1 MNDLTTLENLSV
13 NFKPGTID
21 FPQAEE
27 LKKLVADKLEQT
39 KGLVATDESIKATKA
54 SRAEV
59 NKLKKAIGDVRKEYK
74 RAWNAPFELFES
86 TLRNLEKD
94 CDSASQE
101 LKLTIDGF
109 EETQRE
115 ERKAKVQELIEEMAP
130 NYGVKAEDL
139 PIADKWLL
147 KSTSQKTITQEIGEQ
162 MKTLTNL
169 YKERDEIVKKCMKN
183 DLAPARYIEMHKN
196 GMSYIDVANTIES
209 DLIDREN
216 MADRFKQAKQAEVAE
231 QKAAMVNVGDG
242 RLVDGNGEVKHE
254 LQLVTFTLKGTKE
267 QLDNV
272 ARFCI
277 TNGVKVVKASERETV
292 IE

>member
-1 MNDLTTLENLSV
+1 MNDLTLENLSV

-59 NKLKKAIGDVRKEYK
+59 NRLKKAIGDVRKQYK
-74 RAWNAPFELFES
+74 RAWNAPFELFET
-86 TLRNLEKD
+86 TLRALEGD

-115 ERKAKVQELIEEMAP
+115 ERKQKVQALIEEMAP
-130 NYGVKAEDL
+130 NYGVKPEDL

-162 MKTLTNL
+162 MKVLANL

-209 DLIDREN
+209 DLIAKEET
-216 MADRFKQAKQAEVAE
+216 ADLFKQAKQAEVAE
-231 QKAAMVNVGDG
+231 QKAAMVDIGDG
-242 RLVDGNGEVKHE
+242 RLVDENGEVKQE

>member
-1 MNDLTTLENLSV
+1 MNDLTNLSV

-21 FPQAEE
+21 FPQAGE
-27 LKKLVADKLEQT
+27 LKQLVAGKLDQT

-59 NKLKKAIGDVRKEYK
+59 NKLKKSIADVRKEYK
-74 RAWNAPFELFES
+74 TAWNAPFELFES
-86 TLRNLEKD
+86 TLRGLEKD
-94 CDSASQE
+94 CDEASQE

-115 ERKAKVQELIEEMAP
+115 ERKQKVQALIEEMAP
-130 NYGVKAEDL
+130 NYGVKSEDL
-139 PIADKWLL
+139 PVADKWLL
-147 KSTSQKTITQEIGEQ
+147 KSTSQKTITREIGEQ
-162 MKTLTNL
+162 MKVLANL
-169 YKERDEIVKKCMKN
+169 YKERDEIKKKCIKSG
-183 DLAPARYIEMHKN
+183 LAPAPYIEMHEN
-196 GMSYIDVANTIES
+196 GTSYIDVSNKIES
-209 DLIDREN
+209 DLIDKEET
-216 MADRFKQAKQAEVAE
+216 DDLFKQAKQAEVAE
-231 QKAAMVNVGDG
+231 QKAAMTDIGDG
-242 RLVDGNGEVKHE
+242 RLVDKNGEIKQE

>member
-1 MNDLTTLENLSV
+1 MNNLTTLENLSV

-74 RAWNAPFELFES
+74 RAWNVPFELFES
-86 TLRNLEKD
+86 TLRGLEKD
-94 CDSASQE
+94 CDDASQE

-109 EETQRE
+109 EEMQRE
-115 ERKAKVQELIEEMAP
+115 ERKAKVQALIEEMAP

-162 MKTLTNL
+162 METLTNL

-183 DLAPARYIEMHKN
+183 DLAPAPYIEMHEN
-196 GMSYIDVANTIES
+196 GMSYINVSNKIES
-209 DLIDREN
+209 DLIDRES
-216 MADRFKQAKQAEVAE
+216 MADRFKQAEQAKVAE
-231 QKAAMVNVGDG
+231 QKATMVDVGDG
-242 RLVDGNGEVKHE
+242 RLVNENGEVKHE

>member
-1 MNDLTTLENLSV
+1 MNSLTTLENLAV

-21 FPQAEE
+21 FPQAGE
-27 LKKLVADKLEQT
+27 LKQLVADKLEQT

-59 NKLKKAIGDVRKEYK
+59 NKLKKAIGDVRKKYK
-74 RAWNAPFELFES
+74 TAWNVPFELFET
-86 TLRNLEKD
+86 TLRSLEKD
-94 CDSASQE
+94 CDEASQE

-109 EETQRE
+109 EETQKE
-115 ERKAKVQELIEEMAP
+115 ERKAKVQALIEEMAP

-147 KSTSQKTITQEIGEQ
+147 KSTSQKKIVQEIGEQ
-162 MKTLTNL
+162 MKTLVNL
-169 YKERDEIVKKCMKN
+169 YKERDEIKKKCIKSG
-183 DLAPARYIEMHKN
+183 LAPAQYIKMLES
-196 GMSYIDVANTIES
+196 GMSYIDVSNEIEA
-209 DLIDREN
+209 DLIDKEET
-216 MADRFKQAKQAEVAE
+216 ADRFKQAKQAEVAE
-231 QKAAMVNVGDG
+231 QKAAMTDIGDG
-242 RLVDGNGEVKHE
+242 RLVDENGEIKQE

-277 TNGVKVVKASERETV
+277 TNGVKVIKASERETV

>member
-1 MNDLTTLENLSV
+1 MNSLTILENLSV

-59 NKLKKAIGDVRKEYK
+59 NKLKKAIGDVRKKYK
-74 RAWNAPFELFES
+74 TAWNIPFELFET
-86 TLRNLEKD
+86 TLRALEGD
-94 CDSASQE
+94 CDSASKE

-115 ERKAKVQELIEEMAP
+115 ERKQKVQALIEEMAP
-130 NYGVKAEDL
+130 NYGVKPEDL
-139 PIADKWLL
+139 PVADKWLL

-162 MKTLTNL
+162 MKTLANL

-209 DLIDREN
+209 DLIAKEET
-216 MADRFKQAKQAEVAE
+216 ADLFKQAKQAEVAE
-231 QKAAMVNVGDG
+231 QKATMVDVGNG
-242 RLVDGNGEVKHE
+242 RLVDENGEVKHE

-277 TNGVKVVKASERETV
+277 TNGVKVVKASEREAV

>member
-1 MNDLTTLENLSV
+1 MNSLITLENLSV
-13 NFKPGTID
+13 NFEPGTID

-27 LKKLVADKLEQT
+27 LKKLVAEKLDQT
-39 KGLVATDESIKATKA
+39 KGLIATDESIKATKA

-74 RAWNAPFELFES
+74 KAWNAPFELFET
-86 TLRNLEKD
+86 TLKGLEKD

-101 LKLTIDGF
+101 LKLAIDGF
-109 EETQRE
+109 EEQQKE
-115 ERKAKVQELIEEMAP
+115 ERKQKVRALIEEMAS
-130 NYGVKAEDL
+130 NYGVKPEDL

-147 KSTSQKTITQEIGEQ
+147 KSTSQKTIVQEIGEQ
-162 MKTLTNL
+162 MKTLANL

-216 MADRFKQAKQAEVAE
+216 TADLFKQAKQAKTAE
-231 QKAAMVNVGDG
+231 QKATMVDVGDG
-242 RLVDGNGEVKHE
+242 RLVDENGEVKHE
-254 LQLVTFTLKGTKE
+254 LQLVTFTLKGTMG
-267 QLDNV
+267 QLDDV
-272 ARFCI
+272 ARFCVA
-277 TNGVKVVKASERETV
+277 NGVEVVKASNRETV

>member
-1 MNDLTTLENLSV
+1 MNDLTIENLSV

-21 FPQAEE
+21 FPQAGE
-27 LKKLVADKLEQT
+27 LKQLVAEKLDQT

-59 NKLKKAIGDVRKEYK
+59 NKLKKSIADVRKKYK
-74 RAWNAPFELFES
+74 TAWNTPFEFFES
-86 TLRNLEKD
+86 TLRGLEKD
-94 CDSASQE
+94 CDDASQE

-115 ERKAKVQELIEEMAP
+115 ERKQKAQALIEEMAP
-130 NYGVKAEDL
+130 NYGIKPEDL

-162 MKTLTNL
+162 MKVLANL
-169 YKERDEIVKKCMKN
+169 YKERDEIVKKCMKS
-183 DLAPARYIEMHKN
+183 DLAPAPYIEMHEN
-196 GMSYIDVANTIES
+196 GMSYIDVSNKIET

-216 MADRFKQAKQAEVAE
+216 TADLFKQAKQAEVAE
-231 QKAAMVNVGDG
+231 QKAAMTDIGDG
-242 RLVDGNGEVKHE
+242 RLVDKNGEIKQE
-254 LQLVTFTLKGTKE
+254 LQLVTFTLKGTMG
-267 QLDNV
+267 QLDDV
-272 ARFCI
+272 ARFCVA
-277 TNGVKVVKASERETV
+277 NGIEVVKASNRETV

>member
-1 MNDLTTLENLSV
+1 MNNLTTLENLSV

-59 NKLKKAIGDVRKEYK
+59 NKLKKAIGDVRKKYK
-74 RAWNAPFELFES
+74 RAWNAPFELFET
-86 TLRNLEKD
+86 TLRALEGD

-101 LKLTIDGF
+101 LKLAIDGF
-109 EETQRE
+109 EEQQKE
-115 ERKAKVQELIEEMAP
+115 ERKRKVQALIEEMAP
-130 NYGVKAEDL
+130 NYNVKAEDL

-162 MKTLTNL
+162 MKVLVNL

-209 DLIDREN
+209 DLIAKEET
-216 MADRFKQAKQAEVAE
+216 ADLFKQAKQAEVAE
-231 QKAAMVNVGDG
+231 QKAAMVDIGDG
-242 RLVDGNGEVKHE
+242 RLVDKNGEVKHE

-277 TNGVKVVKASERETV
+277 TNGVKVVKASEREAV

>member
-1 MNDLTTLENLSV
+1 MNDLTLENLSV

-21 FPQAEE
+21 FPQAGE
-27 LKKLVADKLEQT
+27 LKQLVAGKLDQA

-59 NKLKKAIGDVRKEYK
+59 NKLKKSIADVRKKYK
-74 RAWNAPFELFES
+74 TAWNTPFELFES
-86 TLRNLEKD
+86 TLRGLEKD
-94 CDSASQE
+94 CDDASQE

-115 ERKAKVQELIEEMAP
+115 ERKQKVQALIEEMAP
-130 NYGVKAEDL
+130 NYGVKPEDL
-139 PIADKWLL
+139 PITDKWLL

-209 DLIDREN
+209 DLIAKEETAN
-216 MADRFKQAKQAEVAE
+216 LFKQAKQAEVAE
-231 QKAAMVNVGDG
+231 QKATMVDIGDG
-242 RLVDGNGEVKHE
+242 RLINENGEVKHE

-277 TNGVKVVKASERETV
+277 TNGVKVVKTSEREMV

>member
-1 MNDLTTLENLSV
+1 MNGLATLENLSV

-27 LKKLVADKLEQT
+27 LKKFVADKLDQT

-59 NKLKKAIGDVRKEYK
+59 NKLKKAIGDARKKYK
-74 RAWNAPFELFES
+74 TAWNAPFELFES
-86 TLRNLEKD
+86 TLRGLEKD

-115 ERKAKVQELIEEMAP
+115 ERKQKVQALIEEMAP
-130 NYGVKAEDL
+130 NYGVKPEDL
-139 PIADKWLL
+139 PIVDKWLL

-162 MKTLTNL
+162 MKVLANL
-169 YKERDEIVKKCMKN
+169 YKERDEIIKKCMKN
-183 DLAPARYIEMHKN
+183 DLAPAPYIEMHEN
-196 GMSYIDVANTIES
+196 GMSYIDVSNKIEA

-216 MADRFKQAKQAEVAE
+216 TADRFKQAKQAEVAE
-231 QKAAMVNVGDG
+231 QKATMANIGDG
-242 RLVDGNGEVKHE
+242 RLVDKNGEIRQE
-254 LQLVTFTLKGTKE
+254 LELVTFTLKGTKK
-267 QLDNV
+267 QLDDV
-272 ARFCI
+272 ARFCVA
-277 TNGVKVVKASERETV
+277 NGVEVVKASDRETV

>member
-13 NFKPGTID
+13 NFQPGTID

-39 KGLVATDESIKATKA
+39 RGLVATDESIKATKA

-74 RAWNAPFELFES
+74 KAWNVPFELFE
-86 TLRNLEKD
+86 TMLRALESD

-115 ERKAKVQELIEEMAP
+115 ERKRKVQALIEEMAP

-183 DLAPARYIEMHKN
+183 DLAPAPYIEMHEN
-196 GMSYIDVANTIES
+196 GMSYIDVSNKIEA
-209 DLIDREN
+209 DLIGREN
-216 MADRFKQAKQAEVAE
+216 TADLFKQAKQAEVAE
-231 QKAAMVNVGDG
+231 QKAAMVSVGDG

>member
-1 MNDLTTLENLSV
+1 MNDLTLENLSV

-21 FPQAEE
+21 FPQAGE
-27 LKKLVADKLEQT
+27 LKQLVAGKLDQA

-74 RAWNAPFELFES
+74 RAWNVPFELFES
-86 TLRNLEKD
+86 TLRGLEKD
-94 CDSASQE
+94 CDDASQE

-115 ERKAKVQELIEEMAP
+115 ERKQKVQALIEEMAP
-130 NYGVKAEDL
+130 NYGIKPEDL

-162 MKTLTNL
+162 MKVLVNL
-169 YKERDEIVKKCMKN
+169 YKEREEIKKKCMKSG
-183 DLAPARYIEMHKN
+183 LAPAPYIEMHEN
-196 GMSYIDVANTIES
+196 GTSYIDVSNKIES
-209 DLIDREN
+209 DLIDKEET
-216 MADRFKQAKQAEVAE
+216 ADLFKQAKQAEVAE
-231 QKAAMVNVGDG
+231 QKAAMVDIGDG
-242 RLVDGNGEVKHE
+242 RLVDENGEVKHE

-277 TNGVKVVKASERETV
+277 TNGVKVVKASERETM

>member
-1 MNDLTTLENLSV
+1 MNDLKLENLSV

-21 FPQAEE
+21 FPQAGE
-27 LKKLVADKLEQT
+27 LKKLVASKLEQT

-74 RAWNAPFELFES
+74 TAWNAPFELFES
-86 TLRNLEKD
+86 TLRGLEKD
-94 CDSASQE
+94 CDKASQE

-115 ERKAKVQELIEEMAP
+115 ERKQKVQALIEEMAP
-130 NYGVKAEDL
+130 NYGVKPEDL

-162 MKTLTNL
+162 MKTLVNL
-169 YKERDEIVKKCMKN
+169 YKERDEIVKKCIKSG
-183 DLAPARYIEMHKN
+183 LAPAPYIEMHEN
-196 GMSYIDVANTIES
+196 GTSYIDVSNKIES
-209 DLIDREN
+209 DLIAKEET
-216 MADRFKQAKQAEVAE
+216 ADLFKQAKQAEVAE

-242 RLVDGNGEVKHE
+242 RLVDENGEVKHE

-267 QLDNV
+267 QLNNV

>member
-1 MNDLTTLENLSV
+1 MNDLKLENLSV

-27 LKKLVADKLEQT
+27 LKKLVAEKLDQT

-59 NKLKKAIGDVRKEYK
+59 NKLKKAIGDVRKKYK
-74 RAWNAPFELFES
+74 TAWNVPFELFET
-86 TLRNLEKD
+86 TLRALEGD

-115 ERKAKVQELIEEMAP
+115 ERKQKVQALIEEMAP

-139 PIADKWLL
+139 PITDKWLL
-147 KSTSQKTITQEIGEQ
+147 KSTSQKTIAQEIGEQ
-162 MKTLTNL
+162 MKTLANL

-183 DLAPARYIEMHKN
+183 DLAPAPYIEMHEN
-196 GMSYIDVANTIES
+196 GMSYIDVTNKIES
-209 DLIDREN
+209 DLIAKEET
-216 MADRFKQAKQAEVAE
+216 ADLFKQAKQAEVAE
-231 QKAAMVNVGDG
+231 QKAAMTDIGDG
-242 RLVDGNGEVKHE
+242 RLVDKNGEIKQE

-267 QLDNV
+267 QLDSV

>member
-1 MNDLTTLENLSV
+1 MNSLTTLENLSV

-59 NKLKKAIGDVRKEYK
+59 NKLKKAIGDVRKDYK
-74 RAWNAPFELFES
+74 KAWNVPFELFES
-86 TLRNLEKD
+86 TLRALESD
-94 CDSASQE
+94 CDSASKE

-109 EETQRE
+109 EEQQRE
-115 ERKAKVQELIEEMAP
+115 ERKQKVQALIEEMAP
-130 NYGVKAEDL
+130 NYGIKPEDL

-162 MKTLTNL
+162 MKVLVNL

-209 DLIDREN
+209 DLIAKEET
-216 MADRFKQAKQAEVAE
+216 ADLFKQAKQAEVAE
-231 QKAAMVNVGDG
+231 QKAAMVDIGDG
-242 RLVDGNGEVKHE
+242 RLVDENGEVKQE

>member
-1 MNDLTTLENLSV
+1 MNSLTTLENLSV

-21 FPQAEE
+21 FPQAGE
-27 LKKLVADKLEQT
+27 LKQLVAEKLEQT

-74 RAWNAPFELFES
+74 RAWNAPFELFET
-86 TLRNLEKD
+86 TLRALEGD

-115 ERKAKVQELIEEMAP
+115 ERKQKVQALIEEMAP

-162 MKTLTNL
+162 MKVLVNL

-183 DLAPARYIEMHKN
+183 DLAPTPYIEMHEN
-196 GMSYIDVANTIES
+196 GMSYIDVSNKIES
-209 DLIDREN
+209 DLIAKEET
-216 MADRFKQAKQAEVAE
+216 ADLFKQAKQAEVAE
-231 QKAAMVNVGDG
+231 QKATMVDIGDG
-242 RLVDGNGEVKHE
+242 RLVDENGEVKHE
-254 LQLVTFTLKGTKE
+254 LQQVTFTLKGTKE
-267 QLDNV
+267 QLDSV

-277 TNGVKVVKASERETV
+277 TNGVKVVKASEREAM

>member
-1 MNDLTTLENLSV
+1 MNDLKLENLSV

-21 FPQAEE
+21 FPQAGE
-27 LKKLVADKLEQT
+27 LKKLVAGKLDQT

-59 NKLKKAIGDVRKEYK
+59 NKLKKAIGDVRKKYK
-74 RAWNAPFELFES
+74 TAWNVPFELFES
-86 TLRNLEKD
+86 TLRGLEKD
-94 CDSASQE
+94 CDEASQE

-109 EETQRE
+109 EETQKK
-115 ERKAKVQELIEEMAP
+115 ERKAKVQALIEEMAP

-139 PIADKWLL
+139 PITDKWLL
-147 KSTSQKTITQEIGEQ
+147 KSTSQKTIVQEIGEQ
-162 MKTLTNL
+162 MKVLVNL
-169 YKERDEIVKKCMKN
+169 YKEREEIKKKCMKSG
-183 DLAPARYIEMHKN
+183 LAPAPYIEMHEN
-196 GMSYIDVANTIES
+196 GTSYIDVSNKIES
-209 DLIDREN
+209 DLIDKEET
-216 MADRFKQAKQAEVAE
+216 ADLFKQAKQAEVAE
-231 QKAAMVNVGDG
+231 QKAAMVDIGDG
-242 RLVDGNGEVKHE
+242 RLVDENGEVKHE
-254 LQLVTFTLKGTKE
+254 LQQVTFTLKGTKE

>member
-1 MNDLTTLENLSV
+1 MNDLTLENLSV

-21 FPQAEE
+21 FPQAGE
-27 LKKLVADKLEQT
+27 LKQLVAGKLDQA

-74 RAWNAPFELFES
+74 RAWNVPFELFES
-86 TLRNLEKD
+86 TLRGLEKD
-94 CDSASQE
+94 CDDASQE

-109 EETQRE
+109 EEMQRE
-115 ERKAKVQELIEEMAP
+115 ERKAKVQALIEEMAP
-130 NYGVKAEDL
+130 NYGVKAENL

-162 MKTLTNL
+162 MKTLANL

-183 DLAPARYIEMHKN
+183 DLAPAPYIEMHEN
-196 GMSYIDVANTIES
+196 GMSYIDVSNKIES
-209 DLIDREN
+209 DLIAKEET
-216 MADRFKQAKQAEVAE
+216 ADLFKQAKQAKVAE
-231 QKAAMVNVGDG
+231 QKATMVDIGDG
-242 RLVDGNGEVKHE
+242 RLVNENGEVKHE

>member
-13 NFKPGTID
+13 NFKPGTIN

-27 LKKLVADKLEQT
+27 LKKLVADKLDQT

-74 RAWNAPFELFES
+74 RAWNVPFELFET
-86 TLRNLEKD
+86 TLRSLEKD
-94 CDSASQE
+94 CDEASQE

-109 EETQRE
+109 EETQKE
-115 ERKAKVQELIEEMAP
+115 ERKAKVQALIEEMAP

-162 MKTLTNL
+162 MKTLVNL
-169 YKERDEIVKKCMKN
+169 CKERDEIKKKCIKN

-216 MADRFKQAKQAEVAE
+216 TADLFKQAKQAEVAE
-231 QKAAMVNVGDG
+231 QKAAMVDIGDG
-242 RLVDGNGEVKHE
+242 RLVDENGEVKQE
-254 LQLVTFTLKGTKE
+254 LQQVTFTLKGTKE

>member
-27 LKKLVADKLEQT
+27 LKKLVADKLDQT

-74 RAWNAPFELFES
+74 RAWNVPFELFET
-86 TLRNLEKD
+86 TLRGLEKD
-94 CDSASQE
+94 CDEASQE

-109 EETQRE
+109 EETQKE
-115 ERKAKVQELIEEMAP
+115 ERKAKVQALIEEMAP
-130 NYGVKAEDL
+130 NYGVKVEDL

-162 MKTLTNL
+162 MKTLANL

-183 DLAPARYIEMHKN
+183 DLAPAPYIEMHEN
-196 GMSYIDVANTIES
+196 GTSYIDVSNKIEA
-209 DLIDREN
+209 DLIAKEET
-216 MADRFKQAKQAEVAE
+216 ADLFKQAKQAEVAE
-231 QKAAMVNVGDG
+231 QKAAMVDIGDG
-242 RLVDGNGEVKHE
+242 RLVDENGEIKQE

-267 QLDNV
+267 QLDDV